1 MAVIKKKTTQTKA
14 KKKKWF
20 PLFAPQQFQGMS
32 LGETYVA
39 ESTLMA
45 DKFIT
50 VNLSTLTRSMRKQ
63 NVNIHFKVDKVEDG
77 KASTT
82 IIGYSLINAAMKRLV
97 RRGRDKIADS
107 FLVKTKDKKVL
118 RIKPI
123 LITLN
128 KGTKSTQSAARLEA
142 RRVIREYVFAKTVE
156 ETFADIIDAK
166 LQKLVKEACQKV
178 YPLKTVEFRMAKLE
192 EGKNVVL
199 TDEVKTEKVTIKKK
213 DRGERHAQYEEKEP
227 ASGEVTDQE
236 QDLAEESEDVA
247 EDTQEV
253 EETSNSEAVD
263 SEQETVEE
271 DSTQVAEEQLAVE
284 GKPKK
289 KAAKKSEE
297 KTEEEAA

>member
-1 MAVIKKKTTQTKA
+1 MAVNKKKKTTQTKA

-20 PLFAPQQFQGMS
+20 PIFAPQQFQGMS

-97 RRGRDKIADS
+97 RRGRDKITDS
-107 FLVKTKDKKVL
+107 FLVKTKNKKVM

-128 KGTKSTQSAARLEA
+128 KGTKSTQSAVRLEA
-142 RRVIREYVFAKTVE
+142 RRVIREHVFTKNIE
-156 ETFADIIDAK
+156 ETFSDIIDAK
-166 LQKLVKEACQKV
+166 LQKMVKEACQKI

-192 EGKNVVL
+192 EGKNIVL
-199 TDEVKTEKVTIKKK
+199 TDEVKTEAVTIRKK
-213 DRGERHAQYEEKEP
+213 DRGEMHAQYEEQPAPIEVKEDLTEDSEE
-227 ASGEVTDQE
+227 AQEVVD
-236 QDLAEESEDVA
+236 ESEDVETETESTVEEPEKEVEPKESEEA
-247 EDTQEV
+247 QEVVENSEEV
-253 EETSNSEAVD
+253 EEDKPSKAVKEA
-263 SEQETVEE
+263 
-271 DSTQVAEEQLAVE
+271 
-284 GKPKK
+284 
-289 KAAKKSEE
+289 
-297 KTEEEAA
+297 